1 MTSRERVRAVL
12 NHQLPDRIPNGFG
25 GLEVTGLHVL
35 AYEKLQNFLGV
46 KKTPPR
52 INTFESNAVF
62 ELEVIKAMEGDI
74 VLLDS
79 PKLCKSDLWGPG
91 SEAQWKEQELWGRR
105 FRVSVKDEYEKQDD
119 GGVVLKSG
127 WPGGGPVF
135 NRPGSYFFDTPAEA
149 FDLEAEDPKPEDV
162 NPSWV
167 WPDEDLRRL
176 ENIAR
181 FMFNETDLSLCL
193 GDAPMQLTYLPGSWY
208 QGCMFIAEYPE
219 RMIEILDKYVDMHLA
234 NLKLLEQA
242 VGKYV
247 DIVNLCHD
255 LGDNRSLFIGA
266 ERFREVYKPAYM
278 KFLQGWKKITNMK
291 CALHSCGAVGDV
303 LPDFVECGLDIY
315 NPVQISG
322 ANMEPERLKAITSDK
337 LIFWGGAYDH
347 HLCSPNESYEAI
359 YEKAS
364 YNIKTLAKGGNYI
377 LAGVHNLLPE
387 IPEHHLKAILDAWKD
402 NRNY

>member
-1 MTSRERVRAVL
+1 V
-12 NHQLPDRIPNGFG
+12 
-25 GLEVTGLHVL
+25 
-35 AYEKLQNFLGV
+35 
-46 KKTPPR
+46 
-52 INTFESNAVF
+52 
-62 ELEVIKAMEGDI
+62 EG
-74 VLLDS
+74 
-79 PKLCKSDLWGPG
+79 
-91 SEAQWKEQELWGRR
+91 QELWGRR
-105 FRVSVKDEYEKQDD
+105 FRVSVKDEYEFQDD

-127 WPGGGPVF
+127 WPGGGPVY

-149 FDLEAEDPKPEDV
+149 FDLEGEDPKPEDV

-181 FMFNETDLSLCL
+181 FMRNETDLSLCL
-193 GDAPMQLTYLPGSWY
+193 GEVPLGLTYLPGGWY
-208 QGCMFIAEYPE
+208 RGCMFIAEYPE
-219 RMIEILDKYVDMHLA
+219 RMIEILDKFVDSSLA

-247 DIVNLCHD
+247 DIVNICHD

-266 ERFREVYKPAYM
+266 EKFREVYKPAYM

-291 CALHSCGAVGDV
+291 CALHTCGAVGDV
-303 LPDFVECGLDIY
+303 LPDFIECGLDIY

-322 ANMEPERLKAITSDK
+322 AKMEPERLKAIASDN

-347 HLCSPNESYEAI
+347 HLCGPNESYEAI
-359 YEKAS
+359 YEKTS

-387 IPEHHLKAILDAWKD
+387 IPLHHLKAILDTWKD
-402 NRNY
+402 NRSY